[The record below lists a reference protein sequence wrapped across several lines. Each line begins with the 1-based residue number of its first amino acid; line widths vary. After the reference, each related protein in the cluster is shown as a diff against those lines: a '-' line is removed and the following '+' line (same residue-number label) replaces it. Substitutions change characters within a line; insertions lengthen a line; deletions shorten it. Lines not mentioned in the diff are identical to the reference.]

1 MSILK
6 TVSPQVSER
15 ERLLDLEK
23 QIAAIKA
30 RKAALEKEMERARYH
45 ILVQETDFTVSGR
58 TYPMLQ
64 FVSCKDGV
72 VPEKLTKWNTT
83 NLSVKKVR
91 LVLENPEAAWA
102 FVNKNSGRESDDQE

>member
-15 ERLLDLEK
+15 ERLADLEK
-23 QIAAIKA
+23 QIALIKA
-30 RKAALEKEMERARYH
+30 RKAALEKEMERARYQYM
-45 ILVQETDFTVSGR
+45 VQEADFTVSGR

-91 LVLENPEAAWA
+91 LILEHLDEARA
-102 FVNKNSGRESDDQE
+102 FVSKYSGQESDDQE